1 MQITEREELK
11 VLSSA
16 KELLSGDEDLQFGS
30 RERYARFD
38 ITGFMNGKIGLM
50 LFWIK

>member
-16 KELLSGDEDLQFGS
+16 KELLCGDEDLQFGS
-30 RERYARFD
+30 RERSYAGFD
-38 ITGFMNGKIGLM
+38 
-50 LFWIK
+50 